1 MPETDA
7 AAKAHN
13 QEVDLQI
20 SSFNQ
25 ALIKARMSGRM
36 FKLDAD
42 PSKRAFLSPE
52 HLKET
57 LELIDRLY
65 QDSQQQ
71 AGFLYDAYHKGVLL
85 LFAIQEGK
93 EGGR

>member
-7 AAKAHN
+7 DAKTHN
-13 QEVDLQI
+13 LEVELQI
-20 SSFNQ
+20 SSVNQ
-25 ALIKARMSGRM
+25 ALIKARMSGHM
-36 FKLDAD
+36 FRLDAD
-42 PSKRAFLSPE
+42 PSRRAFLSPE

-57 LELIDRLY
+57 LEVIDRCY

-71 AGFLYDAYHKGVLL
+71 AAFLYDAYHKGVLL